1 MTIEGGLEWRFELV
15 FELMRRWDDLI
26 NVSAD
31 GNEVEFDSEAA
42 RSCSFNCGVVAVETL
57 QYGGIVAVAKM
68 SRLKEYWFRFQQQGV
83 GAAVAGK
90 SAAAVAELMLF
101 KVMDVAV
108 VVKLELQEE

>member
-1 MTIEGGLEWRFELV
+1 MTIEGGLEWIFELV

-26 NVSAD
+26 NVFAD

-68 SRLKEYWFRFQQQGV
+68 ATDECVRRLQQQGV

-101 KVMDVAV
+101 KVMAVAV